1 MMNVKQLKKLNDLV
15 HCIDRYRGVYHPGQ
29 MICALV
35 YPLLLG
41 DEPHYVT
48 SQPKKTGKMENTAG

>member
-15 HCIDRYRGVYHPGQ
+15 NHSDRYMGAYHMGQ

-35 YPLLLG
+35 YPFRQYLCCRR
-41 DEPHYVT
+41 
-48 SQPKKTGKMENTAG
+48 MI